1 MIYYKKNQV
10 FEAVDENTERCV
22 VTHSDEIMA
31 VRVRFKETTSDVELH
46 QHVEEQVTYVVRGK
60 LKFFENEKEYLVEAG
75 DMLRFAPNV
84 PHGCI
89 VLEPDSEVLD
99 TFTPIRKDFL

>member
-10 FEAVDENTERCV
+10 FETVDENTERCV

-31 VRVRFKETTSDVELH
+31 VRVHFKETTSEVELH
-46 QHVEEQVTYVVRGK
+46 HHFEEQVTDVVRGK
-60 LKFFENEKEYLVEAG
+60 LKFFVNDQEYFVESG
-75 DMLRFAPNV
+75 DMLRFDSNV

-89 VLEPDSEVLD
+89 VLERDSEVLD
-99 TFTPIRKDFL
+99 IFTPIRKDFL